1 MVPDKAFGLNG
12 TANLVDVTRCGKEFD
27 GTTVILA
34 FHNRKTFGSNKLLS
48 GTIKSGWCL
57 TTVPNASH
65 LHMYYFKS

>member
-34 FHNRKTFGSNKLLS
+34 FHNRKTFGSNKPFRDNKIRLVF
-48 GTIKSGWCL
+48 GNF
-57 TTVPNASH
+57 P
-65 LHMYYFKS
+65 